1 MNIRSSCWATA
12 STFVIL
18 LLLAVAVRAQ
28 LPSNGEVTGTVVD
41 ASGAAIAGAN
51 VSLIDRATS
60 TAHGTKTDAAGE
72 FSFRT
77 VVPRTYDLT
86 AQAHGFQTTV
96 ARALIVLF
104 AKTTVQHL
112 TRAVTGRRDV

>member
-72 FSFRT
+72 FAFRARHRASDKT
-77 VVPRTYDLT
+77 VFRH
-86 AQAHGFQTTV
+86 HGSRSSSH
-96 ARALIVLF
+96 AR
-104 AKTTVQHL
+104 QD
-112 TRAVTGRRDV
+112 R

>member
-1 MNIRSSCWATA
+1 MKLRSSCWATA
-12 STFVIL
+12 STCVIL

-28 LPSNGEVTGTVVD
+28 LPSDGEVTGTVVD

-72 FSFRT
+72 FALRA
-77 VVPRTYDLT
+77 VVPGTYDLT
-86 AQAHGFQTTV
+86 DEANGFQTTV
-96 ARALIVLF
+96 AHGLIVLVENN
-104 AKTTVQHL
+104 TDMNQ
-112 TRAVTGRRDV
+112 